1 MKKGLLLS
9 VIASTMIMAGGDI
22 APVEPVVEVEAPAPS
37 GWTFTGQGVVYYQTA
52 DELGA
57 GVDARSLTDQESSSA
72 NAGVSLKAEN
82 KDIIGGLGAG
92 VKLVG
97 VGTLG
102 LEEDVVSNVMQLSS
116 AGDLNGGA
124 ITELYLTYGIGN
136 TLVKVGRQT
145 LPKALSPLAFS
156 ESWNVF
162 ENTFEAALIV
172 NSDIPNTTLVGAWVR
187 SANSHRDLGDFNEG
201 GAGVL
206 GDDGAFM
213 LTAAYADA
221 FNVTGSAYYLPDV
234 AFSGEDLYALWVD
247 AGFNVSDFN
256 IGVQGGYI
264 TSDAFGSGYEDT
276 YAAGA
281 KFGGTFGPVNA
292 GAALTW
298 VNDGGLGVFNVGN
311 MLTFGEVNGVFG
323 ENALYTTSMLG
334 SNVLFNFRDATTLS
348 LNGSMALPVGTLI
361 AFADYSDIGSYSPL
375 GEGNFYEGALAYNV
389 VLGDLDLTAGVV
401 HQSINPD
408 GADDRT
414 NTLIRAV
421 ARYNF

>member
-1 MKKGLLLS
+1 MKKALLLS

-57 GVDARSLTDQESSSA
+57 GVAPRSLTDQESSSA

-102 LEEDVVSNVMQLSS
+102 LEEDVVSNVMETADGS
-116 AGDLNGGA
+116 LNGGA

-136 TLVKVGRQT
+136 TLIKVGRQE

-162 ENTFEAALIV
+162 ANTYEAALVV
-172 NSDIPNTTLVGAWVR
+172 NSDIPNTTLVGAYVR
-187 SANSHRDLGDFNEG
+187 SANSHRDLGQFDQ
-201 GAGVL
+201 GVF

-213 LTAAYADA
+213 LTAAYAADA
-221 FNVTGSAYYLPDV
+221 FNVTGSAYWLPDV
-234 AFSGEDLYALWVD
+234 LYSGEDLYALWVD
-247 AGFNVSDFN
+247 TGFNISDFN
-256 IGVQGGYI
+256 IGIQGGYI
-264 TSDAFGSGYEDT
+264 TSDAFVPGYEDT
-276 YAAGA
+276 YALGA
-281 KFGGTFGPVNA
+281 KFGAKLDPVTV
-292 GAALTW
+292 GAAVTW
-298 VNDGGLGVFNVGN
+298 VNDGYLGVFNVSNLLSG
-311 MLTFGEVNGVFG
+311 GDIYGVFG
-323 ENALYTTSMLG
+323 ENALYTCSPLG
-334 SNVLFNFRDATTLS
+334 SNAMFNSIYATTVS
-348 LNGSMALPVGTLI
+348 VNGSMALPVGTLI
-361 AFADYSDIGSYSPL
+361 AFADYSDIGDFAPFADTK
-375 GEGNFYEGALAYNV
+375 FYEGALAYNV

-408 GADDRT
+408 VGSDRT
-414 NTLIRAV
+414 NTLLRVV

>member
-1 MKKGLLLS
+1 MKKALLLS

-22 APVEPVVEVEAPAPS
+22 APVEPVVEVEAPAPAS

-52 DELGA
+52 DTLGA
-57 GVDARSLTDQESSSA
+57 GAGPNDSLFDQESSSA

-136 TLVKVGRQT
+136 TLIKVGRQT

-162 ENTFEAALIV
+162 ENTFEAALII
-172 NSDIPNTTLVGAWVR
+172 NSDIPNTTLVGAYVR
-187 SANSHRDLGDFNEG
+187 GHNTHTDLNDFN
-201 GAGVL
+201 AGLL

-221 FNVTGSAYYLPDV
+221 FNVTGTAYYLPDL
-234 AFSGEDLYALWVD
+234 ANSGEDLMALWVD

-256 IGVQGGYI
+256 IGVQGGYY
-264 TSDAFGSGYEDT
+264 TSDLFDDDT
-276 YAAGA
+276 YAVGA
-281 KFGGTFGPVNA
+281 KFGAKFDPVTV
-292 GAALTW
+292 GAAVTW
-298 VNDGGLGVFNVGN
+298 VNDGGIGITNLANPYA
-311 MLTFGEVNGVFG
+311 LGEVNGVFG
-323 ENALYTTSMLG
+323 DNALYTTSPLG
-334 SNVLFNFRDATTLS
+334 SNAIFNFVDATTVS
-348 LNGSMALPVGTLI
+348 LNGSIALPVGTLI
-361 AFADYSDIGSYSPL
+361 ALADYSDIGDYSYV
-375 GEGNFYEGALAYNV
+375 GEGDFYEAALAYNV
-389 VLGDLDLTAGVV
+389 VLGDLDLTAGYVY
-401 HQSINPD
+401 QN
-408 GADDRT
+408 ADTTDIDT
-414 NTLIRAV
+414 DNNLIRVV

>member
-1 MKKGLLLS
+1 MKKALLLS

-57 GVDARSLTDQESSSA
+57 GVDARSLLDDESSSA

-82 KDIIGGLGAG
+82 KDIIAGIGAG

-97 VGTLG
+97 VGTLDLQDDIG
-102 LEEDVVSNVMQLSS
+102 VVSNVMET
-116 AGDLNGGA
+116 ADGTLNGGA

-136 TLVKVGRQT
+136 TLVKVGRQE

-162 ENTFEAALIV
+162 ANTYEAALVV

-187 SANSHRDLGDFNEG
+187 SANSQADLGDFNKANG
-201 GAGVL
+201 S
-206 GDDGAFM
+206 DGIYM
-213 LTAAYADA
+213 LTAAYAADM
-221 FNVTGSAYYLPDV
+221 FNVTGTGYYAPDYT
-234 AFSGEDLYALWVD
+234 ATDDLYAAWVD
-247 AGFNVSDFN
+247 AGFNVSDFK
-256 IGVQGGYI
+256 IGAQAGYI
-264 TSDAFGSGYEDT
+264 SDLGVLDDT
-276 YAAGA
+276 YALGA

-298 VNDGGLGVFNVGN
+298 VNDGTVGVINIGGGYGI
-311 MLTFGEVNGVFG
+311 FGD
-323 ENALYTTSMLG
+323 NALYTTSPLG
-334 SNVLFNFRDATTLS
+334 SNVLFNSADAITLS

-361 AFADYSDIGSYSPL
+361 ALADYSDMGDTTALY
-375 GEGNFYEGALAYNV
+375 EGNFYEAALAYNV

-401 HQSINPD
+401 HQSLNPD
-408 GADDRT
+408 VGSDQT

>member
-1 MKKGLLLS
+1 MKKALLLS

-52 DELGA
+52 DMWGA
-57 GVDARSLTDQESSSA
+57 GVDPNSLFDQDSSSA

-102 LEEDVVSNVMQLSS
+102 LEEDVVSNVMEASN

-136 TLVKVGRQT
+136 TLVKVGRQE

-162 ENTFEAALIV
+162 ANTYEAALVV

-187 SANSHRDLGDFNEG
+187 GANSSNALNDFAKANNSDGIFMITAANTSIPDVGITGTVYYAQDYATTDDLTAGWLDVSAKVSGLDVGFQAGGIDAVDTTYAVGAKVG
-201 GAGVL
+201 GA
-206 GDDGAFM
+206 
-213 LTAAYADA
+213 
-221 FNVTGSAYYLPDV
+221 
-234 AFSGEDLYALWVD
+234 
-247 AGFNVSDFN
+247 
-256 IGVQGGYI
+256 
-264 TSDAFGSGYEDT
+264 
-276 YAAGA
+276 
-281 KFGGTFGPVNA
+281 FGPVNA
-292 GAALTW
+292 GLAVSY
-298 VNDGGLGVFNVGN
+298 VNDEGPGVVNVGGN
-311 MLTFGEVNGVFG
+311 QYDVLLQGGASSGLSLG
-323 ENALYTTSMLG
+323 ENALYTTSALG
-334 SNVLFNFRDATTLS
+334 TNPFATALDSTSVQLCASIDAAGGKVLFI
-348 LNGSMALPVGTLI
+348 G
-361 AFADYSDIGSYSPL
+361 DYSNTGDMNPL
-375 GEGNFYEGALAYNV
+375 GDGDFMEATLGYATSVGNLDLLAGYV
-389 VLGDLDLTAGVV
+389 YQKIDADLDEDNN
-401 HQSINPD
+401 I
-408 GADDRT
+408 
-414 NTLIRAV
+414 IRAV

>member
-1 MKKGLLLS
+1 MKKALLLS

-22 APVEPVVEVEAPAPS
+22 APVEPVVEVEAPAPAS

-52 DELGA
+52 DTLGA
-57 GVDARSLTDQESSSA
+57 GAGPNDSLFDQESSSA

-102 LEEDVVSNVMQLSS
+102 LEEDVVSNVMQTADGS
-116 AGDLNGGA
+116 LNGGA

-136 TLVKVGRQT
+136 TLVKVGRQE

-156 ESWNVF
+156 ENWNVF
-162 ENTFEAALIV
+162 ANTFEAAVVI

-187 SANSHRDLGDFNEG
+187 SANSHIDLGDFNKG
-201 GAGVL
+201 VMNVL

-213 LTAAYADA
+213 LTAAYAADT
-221 FNVTGSAYYLPDV
+221 FNVTGTAYWLPDV
-234 AFSGEDLYALWVD
+234 ITSGEDLYAAWVD
-247 AGFNVSDFN
+247 AGFNVSDFK

-264 TSDAFGSGYEDT
+264 SSDVFIDDT
-276 YAAGA
+276 YAVGA
-281 KFGGTFGPVNA
+281 KFGASFDPVTVNA
-292 GAALTW
+292 AVTY

-311 MLTFGEVNGVFG
+311 LLANGEVNQVFG
-323 ENALYTTSMLG
+323 DNALYTTSPLG
-334 SNVLFNFRDATTLS
+334 SNVLFNFVDATTVS
-348 LNGSMALPVGTLI
+348 ANVNVALPVGTLI
-361 AFADYSDIGSYSPL
+361 TLADYSSIGDYSL
-375 GEGNFYEGALAYNV
+375 DGDFYEAAIAYNV
-389 VLGDLDLTAGVV
+389 ALGDLDLTAGYVYQNIDTV
-401 HQSINPD
+401 AVDTDN
-408 GADDRT
+408 
-414 NTLIRAV
+414 NLIRVV

>member
-1 MKKGLLLS
+1 MKKALLLS

-57 GVDARSLTDQESSSA
+57 GVDARSLLDDESSSA

-97 VGTLG
+97 LGTLDLQDDIG
-102 LEEDVVSNVMQLSS
+102 VVSNVMQS
-116 AGDLNGGA
+116 ADGTLNGGA

-162 ENTFEAALIV
+162 ENTFEAALVV

-187 SANSHRDLGDFNEG
+187 SHNTHLDLGQFDKWI
-201 GAGVL
+201 L

-213 LTAAYADA
+213 LTAAYAADT
-221 FNVTGSAYYLPDV
+221 FNVTGTAYYLPDV
-234 AFSGEDLYALWVD
+234 SFSGEELYAAWVD

-264 TSDAFGSGYEDT
+264 ATSIGSVDDT
-276 YAAGA
+276 YALGA

-298 VNDGGLGVFNVGN
+298 VNDGNLGIVNLAN
-311 MLTFGEVNGVFG
+311 PYAQLEVNEVFG
-323 ENALYTTSMLG
+323 DNALYTTSPLG

-348 LNGSMALPVGTLI
+348 LNGSIALPVGTLI
-361 AFADYSDIGSYSPL
+361 ALADYSDMGSMALY
-375 GEGNFYEGALAYNV
+375 EGNFYEAALAYNV
-389 VLGDLDLTAGVV
+389 ALGDLDLTAGVV

-408 GADDRT
+408 AHDDMT

>member
-1 MKKGLLLS
+1 MKKALLLS

-57 GVDARSLTDQESSSA
+57 GTAPRSLTDQESSSA

-102 LEEDVVSNVMQLSS
+102 LEEDVVSNVMETADGS
-116 AGDLNGGA
+116 LNGGA

-136 TLVKVGRQT
+136 TLIKVGRQE

-162 ENTFEAALIV
+162 ANTYEAALVV
-172 NSDIPNTTLVGAWVR
+172 NSDIPNTTLVGAFVKN
-187 SANSHRDLGDFNEG
+187 ANSQANLGDFNKVNG
-201 GAGVL
+201 SDGVY
-206 GDDGAFM
+206 M
-213 LTAAYADA
+213 LTAAYAADA
-221 FNVTGSAYYLPDV
+221 LSVTGTGYYAPDFSV
-234 AFSGEDLYALWVD
+234 AGGDFYAAWVD
-247 AGFNVSDFN
+247 AGFNVSDFK
-256 IGVQGGYI
+256 IGAQGGYL
-264 TSDAFGSGYEDT
+264 SDVGGDDT

-292 GAALTW
+292 GAAVTW
-298 VNDGGLGVFNVGN
+298 VNDGDTGVINIGGGYGI
-311 MLTFGEVNGVFG
+311 FGD
-323 ENALYTTSMLG
+323 NALYTTSPLG
-334 SNVLFNFRDATTLS
+334 SNVLFNSWDSTTVS

-361 AFADYSDIGSYSPL
+361 ALADYSDLSN
-375 GEGNFYEGALAYNV
+375 GNFYEGALAYNV

-408 GADDRT
+408 VGSDQT

>member
-1 MKKGLLLS
+1 
-9 VIASTMIMAGGDI
+9 MIMAGGDI
-22 APVEPVVEVEAPAPS
+22 APVEPVVEVEAPSPS

-52 DELGA
+52 DTLGA
-57 GVDARSLTDQESSSA
+57 GTLPDSLFDQESSSA

-82 KDIIGGLGAG
+82 ANIVGGLGAG

-162 ENTFEAALIV
+162 ENTFEAALVV
-172 NSDIPNTTLVGAWVR
+172 NSDIPNTTLVGAYVR
-187 SANSHRDLGDFNEG
+187 SANMHTDLNDFNSDI
-201 GAGVL
+201 L

-234 AFSGEDLYALWVD
+234 LNIGEDLMALWVD

-264 TSDAFGSGYEDT
+264 TSDAFIGHEDT

-281 KFGGTFGPVNA
+281 KFGAKFDPVTA
-292 GAALTW
+292 GAAVTW
-298 VNDGGLGVFNVGN
+298 VNDGGIGITNLANPFA
-311 MLTFGEVNGVFG
+311 MGEVNGVFG
-323 ENALYTTSMLG
+323 DNALYTTSILG
-334 SNVLFNFRDATTLS
+334 SNAIFNFVDATTVS

-361 AFADYSDIGSYSPL
+361 ALADYSDIGDYAYV
-375 GEGNFYEGALAYNV
+375 GEGDFYEAAIAYNV
-389 VLGDLDLTAGVV
+389 VLGDLDLTAGYVYQNV
-401 HQSINPD
+401 DTTGLDTDN
-408 GADDRT
+408 
-414 NTLIRAV
+414 NLIRVV

>member
-1 MKKGLLLS
+1 MKKALLLS

-57 GVDARSLTDQESSSA
+57 GIDARSLTDQDSSSA

-102 LEEDVVSNVMQLSS
+102 LEEDVVSNVLET
-116 AGDLNGGA
+116 ADGTLNGGA

-136 TLVKVGRQT
+136 TLVKVGRQE

-162 ENTFEAALIV
+162 ANTYEAALVV

-187 SANSHRDLGDFNEG
+187 SANSQADLGDFNKLNNSD
-201 GAGVL
+201 GV
-206 GDDGAFM
+206 FM
-213 LTAAYADA
+213 LTAAYAADA
-221 FNVTGSAYYLPDV
+221 LSVTGTGYYAQDF
-234 AFSGEDLYALWVD
+234 AADDLYAAWVD

-264 TSDAFGSGYEDT
+264 SDLGLGDDT
-276 YAAGA
+276 YAFGA
-281 KFGGTFGPVNA
+281 KFSGKFNPVTFGLA
-292 GAALTW
+292 ITD
-298 VNDGGLGVFNVGN
+298 VNDGVTGVINIGGGRAVDSWDT
-311 MLTFGEVNGVFG
+311 MFGD
-323 ENALYTTSMLG
+323 NALYTTSPLG
-334 SNVLFNFRDATTLS
+334 SNVMFNSSDATSVLAKV
-348 LNGSMALPVGTLI
+348 GVDLPVGHLCVI
-361 AFADYSDIGSYSPL
+361 ADYSNIGDNAVYV
-375 GEGNFYEGALAYNV
+375 GEGDFYEGAIAYNV
-389 VLGDLDLTAGVV
+389 VLGDLDLTAGYVYQNADV
-401 HQSINPD
+401 
-408 GADDRT
+408 GAVDDDS
-414 NTLIRAV
+414 NVIRVV

>member
-1 MKKGLLLS
+1 MKKALLLS

-37 GWTFTGQGVVYYQTA
+37 GWTFTGQGVVYYQSA

-57 GVDARSLTDQESSSA
+57 GVDARSLTDQDSSSA

-102 LEEDVVSNVMQLSS
+102 LEEDVVSNVMQT
-116 AGDLNGGA
+116 ADGTLNGGA

-136 TLVKVGRQT
+136 TLIKVGRQE

-162 ENTFEAALIV
+162 ANTFEAALVV

-201 GAGVL
+201 AGIEVL
-206 GDDGAFM
+206 GDDGAYM

-221 FNVTGSAYYLPDV
+221 FNVTGTAYYLPDV
-234 AFSGEDLYALWVD
+234 ANSGEDLMALWVD

-256 IGVQGGYI
+256 IGVQGGYY
-264 TSDAFGSGYEDT
+264 TSDAFVGHEDT
-276 YAAGA
+276 YAVGA
-281 KFGGTFGPVNA
+281 KFGAKFDPVTV

-298 VNDGGLGVFNVGN
+298 VNDGGIGITNLVNPYG
-311 MLTFGEVNGVFG
+311 LGEVNGVFG
-323 ENALYTTSMLG
+323 ENALYTCSPLG
-334 SNVLFNFRDATTLS
+334 SNALFNFVDATTVS

-361 AFADYSDIGSYSPL
+361 AFADYSDIGDHAWVSNSK
-375 GEGNFYEGALAYNV
+375 FYEGAIAYNV

-401 HQSINPD
+401 HQNIDPD
-408 GADDRT
+408 THDDMT
-414 NTLIRAV
+414 NTLIRVV

>member
-1 MKKGLLLS
+1 MKKALLLS

-57 GVDARSLTDQESSSA
+57 GVDARSLTDQDSSSA

-102 LEEDVVSNVMQLSS
+102 LEEDVVSNVMQTADGS
-116 AGDLNGGA
+116 LNGGA

-162 ENTFEAALIV
+162 ENTFEAALVV
-172 NSDIPNTTLVGAWVR
+172 NSDIPNTTLVGAYVR
-187 SANSHRDLGDFNEG
+187 GHNTHTDLNDFN
-201 GAGVL
+201 AGLL

-213 LTAAYADA
+213 LTAAYADT
-221 FNVTGSAYYLPDV
+221 FNVTGSAYYLPDL
-234 AFSGEDLYALWVD
+234 ANSGEDLIALWVD

-264 TSDAFGSGYEDT
+264 TVDMANFDDT
-276 YAAGA
+276 YALGA

-298 VNDGGLGVFNVGN
+298 VNDSDLGVINVANPYGQ
-311 MLTFGEVNGVFG
+311 FEVNRVFG
-323 ENALYTTSMLG
+323 ENALYTCSPLG
-334 SNVLFNFRDATTLS
+334 SNALFNFVDATTVS

-361 AFADYSDIGSYSPL
+361 ALADYSDMGSEAIY
-375 GEGNFYEGALAYNV
+375 EGNFYEAALAYNV

-408 GADDRT
+408 AHDDVT